1 VAEGATTTVE
11 VRVVEAVSSTASSAE
26 WLASC
31 SEVGGV
37 VGSGMPSG
45 QCLEYRQL
53 QNSESKC
60 KGCLY
65 Q

>member
-11 VRVVEAVSSTASSAE
+11 VRVVEAVSSAASSAE

-37 VGSGMPSG
+37 VGSAMPSG
-45 QCLEYRQL
+45 QCLAYRQFES
-53 QNSESKC
+53 SE
-60 KGCLY
+60 
-65 Q
+65 